1 MEWEKLTHREHI
13 LKRPDT
19 YVGSLEFDSSIGM
32 SPGMYKIIDEILV
45 NAFDEYVRDPKKMNE
60 IHVTLHEGGCSPAR
74 ITISNNKCVPVV
86 MHPKENVYVPELIF
100 GHLLTSSNYDDSK
113 DRYTGGRN
121 GYGAKLTNI
130 FSSEFKVTSCDPENQ
145 VEYTQVWRNNMSVC
159 EPPKLKKYTKK
170 TGWLHIEFVPDESR
184 LGKLCPPA
192 TLRRRAIEIS
202 LWGPRVKFNDE
213 IVNPVS
219 FEEFARGYIDERTP
233 GVAHHKQGNWEV
245 IIARS
250 YDGFQHMSYVNGIAT
265 TLGGTHVDHVVNTLC
280 KGLGS
285 DAKPYQFKQ
294 HIHLFVKVLV
304 NKPTFS
310 SQTKTECTSKITDP
324 VEFKPKFIKDVAALG
339 IDEILSASKLKKSD
353 GVKRA
358 RITGI
363 PKLDDANWAGTPKS
377 EQCSLILTEGDSAK
391 ALAISGLSVVGRDC
405 YGVFPLK
412 GKPKNVR
419 DSSVKQL
426 ETNKEFSDIKK
437 ILGLKQGEKYANTR
451 SLRYGQVIIMTDAD
465 LDGSHIKGLVL
476 NMFHVFWPSLL
487 ELGYVKAMVTPV
499 IKVGR
504 NWYFTEHEYRSSGI
518 TGVPKYYKGLGTST
532 SAEAKEYFKMLDKLI
547 VKFKKDPKTDDSMT
561 LAFAKDRVP
570 DRKEWLRTHMSLQTK
585 PHIPYGHITTLTVTD
600 FITKDQVKFSEE
612 DIRRSIPHIMDG
624 LKPSQRKVIF
634 ACLKRNLE
642 RDTTVAQLA
651 GYIGEHS
658 AYHHGEASLQGTIVG
673 LAQDFVGSNNMNL
686 LVPSGQ
692 FGSRLE
698 GGKDSASA
706 RYIST
711 RLSPYTKKIFDER
724 DSPVL
729 TWLTEDAKS
738 IEPEFYCPTIP
749 MVLVNGCEGIGTGY
763 STFIPP
769 YKISDIKANLK
780 RLLNKEPLVS
790 MTPWYKGFKGTVTH
804 KDKHTWVFAGTVH
817 GQRITELP
825 PGKWIQSYKEFLDT
839 LVESGKI
846 RGFENHSTETH
857 PNFLIHGPVPSEE
870 DLKLTT
876 AIHTSNM
883 YLMTSSTG
891 IKKFETPEEILV
903 EYARTRLGYYKL
915 RKKHLRDSITERL
928 GLLRAKARF
937 IELVI
942 AGRIEIFRRTK
953 KQIEESMSLNGLEE
967 KYHDALLNIKTYQ
980 YTLEEIEKLQ
990 KQLEESQSELDTINT
1005 TTIADMWKNDLALV
1019 QEEEE

>member
-19 YVGSLEFDSSIGM
+19 YVGSLENDTSIGM
-32 SPGMYKIIDEILV
+32 TPGLYKIVDEILV
-45 NAFDEYVRDPKKMNE
+45 NAFDEYIRDPKKMNE
-60 IHVTLHEGGCSPAR
+60 IHVSTDGSR
-74 ITISNNKCVPVV
+74 ITVSNNKCVPVI
-86 MHPKENVYVPELIF
+86 MHPKEKVYVPELIF

-130 FSSEFKVTSCDPENQ
+130 FSTEFIVRSCDPDNGL
-145 VEYTQVWRNNMSVC
+145 EYTQKWRDNMSVC
-159 EPPKLKKYTKK
+159 DPPKIKKYTKK
-170 TGWLHIEFVPDESR
+170 VGWLHIEFVPDESK
-184 LGKLCPPA
+184 LGKVCVEVLKK
-192 TLRRRAIEIS
+192 RAIEIG
-202 LWGPRVKFNDE
+202 LWGPRVKFNNE
-213 IVNPVS
+213 YVNTT
-219 FEEFARGYIDERTP
+219 FEDFSKGYIDERTP
-233 GVAHHKQGNWEV
+233 VIAHHKQGNWEV
-245 IIARS
+245 LVARS
-250 YDGFQHMSYVNGIAT
+250 YDGFQHMSYVNGIST

-280 KGLGS
+280 KGG
-285 DAKPYQFKQ
+285 DMKPYQFKQ

-324 VEFKPKFIKDVAALG
+324 VEFKPKFLKDVSSLG

-426 ETNKEFSDIKK
+426 EANKEFSDLKK
-437 ILGLKQGEKYANTR
+437 ILGLKQGENYKNTKT
-451 SLRYGQVIIMTDAD
+451 LRYGQIIIMTDAD

-487 ELGYVKAMVTPV
+487 EIGYVKAMVTPV
-499 IKVGR
+499 IKVGK
-504 NWYFTEHEYRSSGI
+504 NWYYTETEYKNSGVK
-518 TGVPKYYKGLGTST
+518 GVPKYYKGLGTST
-532 SAEAKEYFKMLDKLI
+532 SLEAKEYFKMLDRLV
-547 VKFKKDPKTDDSMT
+547 VKFKHDPKMNDSMA

-570 DRKEWLRTHMSLQTK
+570 DRKEWLKNHMALSVK
-585 PHIPYGHITTLTVTD
+585 PHVPYGHITTLTITD

-711 RLSPYTKKIFDER
+711 RLSPYTKRIFDEK

-729 TWLTEDAKS
+729 NWLAEDAKS
-738 IEPEFYCPTIP
+738 IEPEFYCP
-749 MVLVNGCEGIGTGY
+749 VLPVVLMNGCEGIGTGY

-769 YKISDIKANLK
+769 YKLSDIQANLK

-790 MTPWYKGFKGTVTH
+790 MTPWYRGFRGTVSR
-804 KDKHTWVFAGTVH
+804 KDKHTWVFTGLVE

-846 RGFENHSTETH
+846 RNYENHSTETT
-857 PNFLIHGPVPSEE
+857 PNFLIHGSVPSED
-870 DLKLTT
+870 DLKLSTM
-876 AIHTSNM
+876 IHTSNM
-883 YLMTSSTG
+883 CLMTASG
-891 IKKFETPEEILV
+891 IKKFDSPEEILV
-903 EYARTRLGYYKL
+903 EYAKTRLVYYKL

-928 GLLRAKARF
+928 DLLQSKARF

-942 AGRIEIFRRTK
+942 ALRIEIFRRTK
-953 KQIEESMSLNGLEE
+953 KQIEDGMRLNGLDE
-967 KYHDALLNIKTYQ
+967 KHWDALMNIKTYQ
-980 YTLEEIEKLQ
+980 YTLEEIEKLN
-990 KQLEESQSELDTINT
+990 KQVEESRNELEVINT

-1019 QEEEE
+1019 QE